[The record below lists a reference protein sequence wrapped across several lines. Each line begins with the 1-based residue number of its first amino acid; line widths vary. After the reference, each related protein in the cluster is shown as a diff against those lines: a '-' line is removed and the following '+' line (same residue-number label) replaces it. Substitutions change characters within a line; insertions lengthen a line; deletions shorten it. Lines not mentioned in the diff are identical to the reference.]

1 MFLVAVSKAF
11 QESKCTGQC
20 QESSEE
26 KVMPLVANDKPTV
39 IEQPTDRS
47 LDLPAAFVSPKRASI
62 LGRGSF
68 ASSPV
73 RTDQF
78 DAPLGQSFP
87 QRVAVG
93 GSVIDQSFGTLAQD
107 ALLQERFDQLDF
119 RRAGAGDVDAQRGAV
134 AVDQEH
140 DLRPFAALGLADAK
154 APFLAGENVPSAI
167 ASSQRIDFSPSSR
180 RSSRDHACWK
190 MPASVHSLRRR
201 QHVAGDGKCVGKSF
215 QRAPLFNTQR
225 IPSRQGRGG
234 IGGRP
239 PASVISRTGKRSSIR
254 FHCSSVSCGL
264 GSVLDALQLRPSLGQ

>member
-1 MFLVAVSKAF
+1 MSLVADN
-11 QESKCTGQC
+11 E
-20 QESSEE
+20 
-26 KVMPLVANDKPTV
+26 PTV

-47 LDLPAAFVSPKRASI
+47 LDLPPAFVSPKWASI
-62 LGRGSF
+62 LGRRSF

-78 DAPLGQSFP
+78 DAALGQSFS

-93 GSVIDQSFGTLAQD
+93 SSVIDQAFGTLSQYP
-107 ALLQERFDQLDF
+107 LLQERFDQRNF
-119 RRAGAGDVDAQRGAV
+119 RRAGAGDVDTQRGA
-134 AVDQEH
+134 AGVDQEH
-140 DLRPFAALGLADAK
+140 DLRPFASLGLADAR

-167 ASSQRIDFSPSSR
+167 ASSQRIDFNPSSCCK
-180 RSSRDHACWK
+180 SRDQACWK

-239 PASVISRTGKRSSIR
+239 PATVISRTGKRSSIK

>member
-1 MFLVAVSKAF
+1 
-11 QESKCTGQC
+11 
-20 QESSEE
+20 
-26 KVMPLVANDKPTV
+26 MPLVANNKPAV

-47 LDLPAAFVSPKRASI
+47 LDLPATFISAKGPSI
-62 LGRGSF
+62 LSRGPF
-68 ASSPV
+68 ASSSM

-93 GSVIDQSFGTLAQD
+93 GSIIDQSFGTLAQNP
-107 ALLQERFDQLDF
+107 LFQERFNQLDF
-119 RRAGAGDVDAQRGAV
+119 RRAGTGDVDTQRSAAG
-134 AVDQEH
+134 VDQEH
-140 DLRPFAALGLADAK
+140 DLRPFASLGLANAR

-167 ASSQRIDFSPSSR
+167 ASSQRIDFNPSSWR
-180 RSSRDHACWK
+180 KSRDQACWK

-239 PASVISRTGKRSSIR
+239 PATVISRTGKRSSIKC
-254 FHCSSVSCGL
+254 HCSSVSCGL